1 LKGFFKNIQN
11 LLIVVLVII
20 LLLRSCGG
28 DKDIIGTKISKPTTI
43 TKVEIRY
50 DTIQTV
56 VNKYIPKWR
65 DRIVIKTD
73 TILASIDTLA
83 ILKDYYAKYVYS
95 DTLMIDTVGYA
106 IINDTI
112 TRNSIFSRNVTTNI
126 LIPTI
131 TQTNTVYINKSEWY
145 WGLNLTGRSSQINYL
160 GGGLLYKSKN
170 KNIYGLGAGVNQ
182 NFQPVISAS
191 YYMKI
196 GK

>member
-1 LKGFFKNIQN
+1 MKDFFKNIQN

-28 DKDIIGTKISKPTTI
+28 DKDIISTKISEPTTI

-50 DTIQTV
+50 DTIKTV

-170 KNIYGLGAGVNQ
+170 KNIYGLGVGVNET
-182 NFQPVISAS
+182 FQPVISAS
-191 YYMKI
+191 YYIKI

>member
-28 DKDIIGTKISKPTTI
+28 DKDIISTKISEPTTI

>member
-1 LKGFFKNIQN
+1 MKGFFKNIQN

-28 DKDIIGTKISKPTTI
+28 DKDIISTKISEPTTI

-50 DTIQTV
+50 DTIKTV

>member
-1 LKGFFKNIQN
+1 MKGFFKNIQN

-28 DKDIIGTKISKPTTI
+28 DKDIISTKISEPTTI

>member
-1 LKGFFKNIQN
+1 MKGFFKNIQN

>member
-1 LKGFFKNIQN
+1 LKDFFKNIQN

-28 DKDIIGTKISKPTTI
+28 DKDIISTKISEPTTI

-50 DTIQTV
+50 DTIKTV

>member
-1 LKGFFKNIQN
+1 MKGFFKNIQN

-20 LLLRSCGG
+20 ILLLRSCGG
-28 DKDIIGTKISKPTTI
+28 GKDSTEVSEPTTI

-56 VNKYIPKWR
+56 VTKYVPKWR
-65 DRIVIKTD
+65 DKIIVETD
-73 TILASIDTLA
+73 TILASVDTLA

-106 IINDTI
+106 VINDII
-112 TRNSIFSRNVTTNI
+112 TRNSIFSRDVTTNI

-170 KNIYGLGAGVNQ
+170 RNVYGLGVGVNE
-182 NFQPVISAS
+182 NFKPVISAS

>member
-1 LKGFFKNIQN
+1 M
-11 LLIVVLVII
+11 
-20 LLLRSCGG
+20 RSCGRG
-28 DKDIIGTKISKPTTI
+28 SNNTITTPSEPTTI

-56 VNKYIPKWR
+56 VNNYIPKWR
-65 DRIVIKTD
+65 DRIIVKTD

-112 TRNSIFSRNVTTNI
+112 TRNSIFSRDVTTNI

-145 WGLNLTGRSSQINYL
+145 WGLNLNGRSNQINYL
-160 GGGLLYKSKN
+160 GGGLLYKSKR
-170 KNIYGLGAGVNQ
+170 KNIYGLGIGVNE
-182 NFQPVISAS
+182 NFKPIISAS
-191 YYMKI
+191 YYIKL
-196 GK
+196 GN

>member
-1 LKGFFKNIQN
+1 MKGFFKNIQT
-11 LLIVVLVII
+11 LFIIVLVIT
-20 LLLRSCGG
+20 LLVRSCGDGG
-28 DKDIIGTKISKPTTI
+28 DTISEPKTI

-56 VNKYIPKWR
+56 VTKYTPKWR
-65 DRIVIKTD
+65 DRIIVETD
-73 TILASIDTLA
+73 TILIPIDTLA

-106 IINDTI
+106 IVNDTI
-112 TRNSIFSRNVTTNI
+112 TRNSIFSRDVTTNI

-131 TQTNTVYINKSEWY
+131 TRINTVYINRNEWY
-145 WGLNLTGRSSQINYL
+145 WGLNLTGRSNQINYL

-170 KNIYGLGAGVNQ
+170 KNVYGLGVGVNE

>member
-1 LKGFFKNIQN
+1 LKDFFKNIQN

-20 LLLRSCGG
+20 ILLMRSCSGG
-28 DKDIIGTKISKPTTI
+28 DENTKISEPTTI

-50 DTIQTV
+50 DTVQTV
-56 VNKYIPKWR
+56 VEKYVPQWR
-65 DRIVIKTD
+65 DRIITITD
-73 TILASIDTLA
+73 TIPLKIDTLA
-83 ILKDYYAKYVYS
+83 ILKDYYAKYVYT
-95 DTLMIDTVGYA
+95 DTLKLDTIGYA
-106 IINDTI
+106 VVNDTI
-112 TRNSIFSRNVTTNI
+112 TRNTIFSRDVTTNI

-170 KNIYGLGAGVNQ
+170 KNIYGLGVGVNET
-182 NFQPVISAS
+182 FQPVISAS
-191 YYMKI
+191 YYIKI

>member
-1 LKGFFKNIQN
+1 MKGFFKNIQT
-11 LLIVVLVII
+11 LFIIVLVIT
-20 LLLRSCGG
+20 LLVRSCGG
-28 DKDIIGTKISKPTTI
+28 GGDTISEPKTI

-56 VNKYIPKWR
+56 VTKYTPKWR
-65 DRIVIKTD
+65 DRIIVETD
-73 TILASIDTLA
+73 TILIPIDTLA

-106 IINDTI
+106 IVNDTI
-112 TRNSIFSRNVTTNI
+112 TRNSIFSRDVTTNI

-131 TQTNTVYINKSEWY
+131 TRINTVYINRNEWY
-145 WGLNLTGRSSQINYL
+145 WGLNLTGRSNQINYL

-170 KNIYGLGAGVNQ
+170 KNVYGLGVGVNE